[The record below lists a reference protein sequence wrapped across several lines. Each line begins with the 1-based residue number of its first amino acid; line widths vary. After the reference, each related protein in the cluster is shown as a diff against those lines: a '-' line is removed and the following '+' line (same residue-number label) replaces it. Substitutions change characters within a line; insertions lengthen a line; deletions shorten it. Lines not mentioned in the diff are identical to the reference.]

1 MTKRGRQAPK
11 RSGLP
16 KPLQGRGCQIGYS
29 GLWGGVGVFRVVK
42 GGKVYIIR
50 RWGAYYKEIRYI
62 L

>member
-1 MTKRGRQAPK
+1 MTKRGRQAP
-11 RSGLP
+11 RRRRPPQAPPGEGMSDRI
-16 KPLQGRGCQIGYS
+16 Q
-29 GLWGGVGVFRVVK
+29 WFVGGVGVFRVVK